1 MHPELGEFDVI
12 YSDAPWSYAEVPY
25 FKKSLAVQYQ
35 YPTLK
40 TPELMSLDVNSLA
53 AKNCWCF
60 MWVVSAQLIQGLQVM
75 ESWGF
80 KYRTI
85 AFAWAKKTKNGKNA
99 KTYGR
104 CCTMQSVEIC
114 LVGKKGAPPRF
125 AENVEQ
131 IIEAVRTTHSTK
143 PTEVYGR
150 IEQIVGP
157 DARKVEL
164 FARQS
169 QPGWTSIG
177 NDIDGK
183 DIREIIGMKQKEVNN
198 GPIEV

>member
-1 MHPELGEFDVI
+1 MHSELGEFEVI
-12 YSDAPWSYAEVPY
+12 YCDPPWSYSEVPY

-35 YPTLK
+35 YPTL
-40 TPELMSLDVNSLA
+40 TASELCKLNVKSLA
-53 AKNCWCF
+53 AKNSWCF
-60 MWVVSAQLIQGLQVM
+60 MWVVSAQLIHGLSVM
-75 ESWGF
+75 EAWGF

-114 LVGKKGAPPRF
+114 LVGKRGAPPRF

-131 IIEAVRTTHSTK
+131 LIEAVRTSHSTK
-143 PTEVYGR
+143 PHEVYGR

-157 DARKVEL
+157 DARKIEL
-164 FARQS
+164 FARNAY
-169 QPGWTSIG
+169 PGWTAIG
-177 NDIDGK
+177 NDINNK
-183 DIREIIGMKQKEVNN
+183 DIREVIGVLDDGSNSIQGV
-198 GPIEV
+198 

>member
-12 YSDAPWSYAEVPY
+12 YCDPPWSYSEVPY

-35 YPTLK
+35 YPTL
-40 TPELMSLDVNSLA
+40 TLPELMKLDVKSLA
-53 AKNCWCF
+53 KKNSWIF
-60 MWVVSAQLIQGLQVM
+60 MWVVSAQIPHGLRLM
-75 ESWGF
+75 EEWGF

-114 LVGKKGAPPRF
+114 LVGKRGAPARY

-143 PTEVYGR
+143 PHEVYGR

-157 DARKVEL
+157 EARKVEL
-164 FARQS
+164 FARHQ
-169 QPGWTSIG
+169 QPGWEAIG
-177 NDIDGK
+177 NDINQK
-183 DIREIIGMKQKEVNN
+183 DIREVIGVLKDGPNEV
-198 GPIEV
+198 